1 MRTISP
7 GNDRGAR
14 WGVIVE
20 AGRDR
25 QRDQLKRSLLRSHP
39 LLAGCPARVVRRVAS
54 IADEIVLAPGD
65 ILAEQGR
72 VPQWFFLVCSGTAEV
87 TRDGALVGVLG
98 GGEHYGEVPL
108 LGRGVHP
115 VTLRAITP
123 MRAFVIGSQRFV
135 PLVQDVRS
143 LRQDLEGA
151 LGRQADLVEAARAE
165 RAKRLRPAPSAARL
179 IVPLVTRRP
188 TPGVHR
194 MPPAHLRVTQDDS
207 APARAGGRLRGLRAA
222 AITAAVVS
230 VGVSGCLYHPP
241 FAAVRQGPVI
251 DISHDVAVFGV
262 PAHPPRGRY
271 LLLTVRAERP
281 PLFGLARAAVWGE
294 GRIVHV
300 EGARSG
306 TAARVRNRLG
316 AEFTQS
322 QRDATMAAVAALG
335 IPRGNQSSVRVTF
348 RHRDI
353 VGPSAGLIYALA
365 IDDLLSDTDRA
376 HGRVIAATGEV
387 GADGVVMS
395 VSFVREKA
403 IAARRAGAQLLLA
416 PVSQADQ
423 AADPGLPVIGVS
435 SVQEA
440 LDRLSR

>member
-1 MRTISP
+1 
-7 GNDRGAR
+7 
-14 WGVIVE
+14 VIVE
-20 AGRDR
+20 PRHDR

-39 LLAGCPARVVRRVAS
+39 LLARCPARVVRRIAS

-72 VPQWFFLVCSGTAEV
+72 VPQWFFLICSGTAEV
-87 TRDGALVGVLG
+87 TRDGALLGVLG
-98 GGEHYGEVPL
+98 DGEHYGEVPL

-115 VTLRAITP
+115 VTLRAITR

-135 PLVQDVRS
+135 PLVQDVGS
-143 LRQDLEGA
+143 LRQELQRA
-151 LGRQADLVEAARAE
+151 LARQAELVVAARAE
-165 RAKRLRPAPSAARL
+165 RAKRLRPAPGAPRL
-179 IVPLVTRRP
+179 TAPSMTRRP
-188 TPGVHR
+188 TPGVHPLSR
-194 MPPAHLRVTQDDS
+194 AHPRVTPDD
-207 APARAGGRLRGLRAA
+207 AARVRASGRLRGLRAA
-222 AITAAVVS
+222 AIAAAVVS
-230 VGVSGCLYHPP
+230 IGVSGRLYHPP
-241 FAAVRQGPVI
+241 FAVVRQGPVI
-251 DISHDVAVFGV
+251 DISHDVAVSGV
-262 PAHPPRGRY
+262 PAHAPRGRY

-281 PLFGLARAAVWGE
+281 PLFGLAKAALAGE

-306 TAARVRNRLG
+306 TAAQVQNRLG

-322 QRDATMAAVAALG
+322 QQDATTAAAAAFG
-335 IPRGNQSSVRVTF
+335 IARANQAAFRVTF
-348 RHRDI
+348 RHREI

-365 IDDLLSDTDRA
+365 IDDMLSNTDRA

-387 GADGVVMS
+387 GADGVVKS

-423 AADPGLPVIGVS
+423 AAGVGLPVIGVS

-440 LDRLSR
+440 LEKLEGR